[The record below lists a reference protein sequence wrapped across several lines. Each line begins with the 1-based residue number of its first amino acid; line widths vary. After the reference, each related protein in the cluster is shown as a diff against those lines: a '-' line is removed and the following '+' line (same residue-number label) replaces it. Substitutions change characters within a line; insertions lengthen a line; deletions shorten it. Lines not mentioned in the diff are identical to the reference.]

1 MTIKLKPISLTP
13 PSLTSS
19 SGGGL
24 GVLTSDLETPVVSKT
39 SVGTDLLETL
49 KVLTELVV
57 KLVDKQV
64 GVLALGEITL
74 SVEEPRG
81 DLVLRGVLDDG
92 DNSLKLFDG
101 ELTSSLGKRDIS
113 LLADQVGVT
122 TTNTSDGGQG
132 VHDLDSTINVGSE
145 KTI

>member
-1 MTIKLKPISLTP
+1 M
-13 PSLTSS
+13 
-19 SGGGL
+19 
-24 GVLTSDLETPVVSKT
+24 LTSDLETPVVSKT
-39 SVGTDLLETL
+39 SVGTDLLKTL

-64 GVLALGEITL
+64 RVLALSEVTL
-74 SVEEPRG
+74 SVKEPAG
-81 DLVLRGVLDDG
+81 DLVLSGVLDDG
-92 DNSLKLFDG
+92 DDSLELFDSEFTG
-101 ELTSSLGKRDIS
+101 SLGERNIS

-122 TTNTSDGGQG
+122 TTDTSNGSQG

>member
-1 MTIKLKPISLTP
+1 LGID
-13 PSLTSS
+13 LTSS
-19 SGGGL
+19 SGGSL
-24 GVLTSDLETPVVSKT
+24 GVLASDLETPVVSKT

-64 GVLALGEITL
+64 GVLALSEVTL
-74 SVEEPRG
+74 SVKEPAG

-92 DNSLKLFDG
+92 DNSLELFDS
-101 ELTSSLGKRDIS
+101 EFTSSLGERNIS

-122 TTNTSDGGQG
+122 ATDTSNGSQG
-132 VHDLDSTINVGSE
+132 VHDLDSTIDVSAEQTE
-145 KTI
+145 KKKS

>member
-1 MTIKLKPISLTP
+1 M
-13 PSLTSS
+13 
-19 SGGGL
+19 
-24 GVLTSDLETPVVSKT
+24 LTSDLETPVVSKT
-39 SVGTDLLETL
+39 SVGTDLLKTL

-64 GVLALGEITL
+64 RVLALSEVTL
-74 SVEEPRG
+74 SVKEPAG
-81 DLVLRGVLDDG
+81 DLVLSGVLDDG
-92 DNSLKLFDG
+92 DDSLELFDSEFTG
-101 ELTSSLGKRDIS
+101 SLGERNIS